1 MSQLLGS
8 VEGGADDP
16 LIRAALDQLGGDAKE
31 ESKNQGGGESG
42 DEQEPSKKRKGGE
55 GS

>member
-1 MSQLLGS
+1 MLGS

-31 ESKNQGGGESG
+31 EAKNQGG